1 MERMPDHLFVYGTLR
16 ADSKHPMARRLRA
29 GARHVGRGSAPG
41 SLYDFGDHPGA
52 VFARDSRYRVKGDV
66 FRLGS
71 NPRVLTDLDR
81 YEGIG
86 GGDNSDET
94 FFHRVIVEVKLDTG
108 KMVEAWAYALKET
121 PRARLIGSGDFI
133 ADRRIRD
140 PQPLRP

>member
-1 MERMPDHLFVYGTLR
+1 
-16 ADSKHPMARRLRA
+16 
-29 GARHVGRGSAPG
+29 
-41 SLYDFGDHPGA
+41 
-52 VFARDSRYRVKGDV
+52 VKGDV

-81 YEGIG
+81 YEGVG
-86 GGDNSDET
+86 GGDNSDEA

-121 PRARLIGSGDFI
+121 PRARLIDSGDFI

>member
-1 MERMPDHLFVYGTLR
+1 MTDHLFVYGTLR
-16 ADSKHPMARRLRA
+16 ADSGHPMARRLRA
-29 GARHVGRGSAPG
+29 GARYVGKGSAAG

-81 YEGIG
+81 YEGVSQ
-86 GGDNSDET
+86 DEDSDEA

-108 KMVEAWAYALKET
+108 DMVQAWAYALKKT
-121 PRARLIGSGDFI
+121 PRARLIGSGDFN
-133 ADRRIRD
+133 ADRRIRN

>member
-16 ADSKHPMARRLRA
+16 ADSGHPMARRLRA

-81 YEGIG
+81 YEGVS
-86 GGDNSDET
+86 GDDNADET
-94 FFHRVIVEVKLDTG
+94 FFHRVVVEVKLDNGET
-108 KMVEAWAYALKET
+108 VEAWAYALNET

-133 ADRRIRD
+133 ADRRIRN
-140 PQPLRP
+140 PQPVRP